1 MLCNLVGKDRFAAG
15 TPSLF
20 PKFLNFLPVYP
31 SSDEIFSAKFFH
43 LEMSRNKIVTE
54 TDLFQ
59 NFFFQTDSLNENSTC
74 LVEDVQRDSIMN
86 EVKTELMD
94 RLYENVFR
102 CSVFD
107 VSTLKPCLLSEWL

>member
-1 MLCNLVGKDRFAAG
+1 MVF
-15 TPSLF
+15 
-20 PKFLNFLPVYP
+20 
-31 SSDEIFSAKFFH
+31 
-43 LEMSRNKIVTE
+43 
-54 TDLFQ
+54 TDLHIPKLTI
-59 NFFFQTDSLNENSTC
+59 FQTDSLNENSTC